1 MTNPLVVRAQSREP
15 ISYTLRFPEPHSHYI
30 EVEALIPSTDQ
41 ATIDLMM
48 PIWTPGSYFVR
59 EFAKN
64 VENITART
72 PSGSELIIKSTRKNR
87 WVVEASGSEP
97 IILSYRV
104 YSHEMSVRTNWVDSD
119 FALVNGAPTFITTA
133 DLKPR
138 PHDVTVEL
146 PPGWS
151 RSVTALP
158 PTPSD
163 QPHSYR
169 AVNFDTLIDSPIVVG
184 NPDIYEFTVDDTPH
198 YLVNVGDHGIW
209 DGTRSAHDVEL
220 IVRQQH
226 ELWGS
231 IPYDRYVILNLITES
246 GGGLEHKDSTVV
258 MSSRWQMQDRQDYLD
273 WLTLVSHEIFHA
285 WNVKRLR
292 PIELGPFDYEQE
304 VHTRSLWAVE
314 GLAVYYGALLV
325 HRAGLSSRDEY
336 FTSLSNEIRRLQTTP
351 GRLVQTLEQASY
363 DAWIKFYRPNENSR
377 NTTVSYY
384 TKGAVISFL
393 LDAKIRR
400 MTGGTRTLDD
410 VMRLAYGRYSGTHGY
425 TPEQLRATT
434 EDALGID
441 VDLNPWFDQVLDSV
455 DELDY
460 SEALDWFGLNLT
472 TSDSMETSTAEER
485 IPGWIGLT
493 PRMSDD
499 DLIVTQ
505 VTRGTPGF
513 EAGFNVGDEI
523 LAIDGYRVR
532 ANSWNSRLQQYG
544 VGDEASVLVAR
555 RERLLPLRVVFGKK
569 PDTLWKLEPRT
580 VQTNSQGYRVD
591 SWLGE
596 RP

>member
-1 MTNPLVVRAQSREP
+1 M
-15 ISYTLRFPEPHSHYI
+15 

-41 ATIDLMM
+41 PTIDLMM
-48 PIWTPGSYFVR
+48 PVWTPGSYFVR
-59 EFAKN
+59 EFARN
-64 VENITART
+64 LENITART
-72 PSGSELIIKSTRKNR
+72 LSGSELIIESTRKNR
-87 WVVEASGSEP
+87 WVVETSGSEP

-104 YSHEMSVRTNWVDSD
+104 YSREMSVRTNWVDSD
-119 FALVNGAPTFITTA
+119 FALVNGAPTFITAA

-146 PPGWS
+146 PPEWS

-158 PTPSD
+158 PTPSG
-163 QPHSYR
+163 QPNSYR
-169 AVNFDTLIDSPIVVG
+169 AVDFDTLIDSPIVVG
-184 NPDIYEFTVDDTPH
+184 NPDIYEFTVDETPH
-198 YLVNVGDHGIW
+198 FLVNVGDDGLW
-209 DGTRSAHDVEL
+209 DGTRSARDVEL

-258 MSSRWQMQDRQDYLD
+258 MTSRWQMQDRQDYLN

-304 VHTRSLWAVE
+304 VHTKSLWAVE

-351 GRLVQTLEQASY
+351 GRQVQTLAQASY

-377 NTTVSYY
+377 NTTVNYY
-384 TKGAVISFL
+384 TKGAVVSFL
-393 LDAKIRR
+393 LDAKMRR
-400 MTGGTRTLDD
+400 ISGGTRTLDD

-425 TPEQLRATT
+425 TPEQLRATAQ
-434 EDALGID
+434 DALEID
-441 VDLNPWFDQVLDSV
+441 ANLNPWFDQVLDSV

-472 TSDSMETSTAEER
+472 MSESMDTPTDEEK
-485 IPGWIGLT
+485 ISGWIGLT
-493 PRMSDD
+493 PRRRDD

-532 ANSWNSRLQQYG
+532 ASSWDSRLEQYG
-544 VGDEASVLVAR
+544 VGEEASVLVAR
-555 RERLLPLRVVFGKK
+555 RERLLPLRVVFGEK
-569 PDTLWKLEPRT
+569 PDALWKLEPRT
-580 VQTNSQGYRVD
+580 VQTNSQSYRVD

-596 RP
+596 QP

>member
-1 MTNPLVVRAQSREP
+1 M
-15 ISYTLRFPEPHSHYI
+15 

-48 PIWTPGSYFVR
+48 PVWTPGSYFVR
-59 EFAKN
+59 EFARN
-64 VENITART
+64 LENITAHT
-72 PSGSELIIKSTRKNR
+72 PSGSELIIESTSKNR

-133 DLKPR
+133 DLKLR

-158 PTPSD
+158 PTPSG

-184 NPDIYEFTVDDTPH
+184 NPNIYEFTVDETPH
-198 YLVNVGDHGIW
+198 YLVNVGDDGIW

-246 GGGLEHKDSTVV
+246 SGGLEHKDSTVV
-258 MSSRWQMQDRQDYLD
+258 MTSRWQMRDRQDYLD

-351 GRLVQTLEQASY
+351 GRLVQTLAQASY

-384 TKGAVISFL
+384 TKGAVVGFL

-400 MTGGTRTLDD
+400 MTGATRTLDD

-434 EDALGID
+434 EDALGAD
-441 VDLNPWFDQVLDSV
+441 VNLNPWFDQVLDSV

-460 SEALDWFGLNLT
+460 SETLDWFGLNLT
-472 TSDSMETSTAEER
+472 MSDSVDTPTDEER

-493 PRMSDD
+493 SRMSDD

-505 VTRGTPGF
+505 VIRGTPGF
-513 EAGFNVGDEI
+513 EARFNVGDEI

-580 VQTNSQGYRVD
+580 VQTNSQSYRVD

>member
-1 MTNPLVVRAQSREP
+1 M
-15 ISYTLRFPEPHSHYI
+15 
-30 EVEALIPSTDQ
+30 EVEALIPSTGQ
-41 ATIDLMM
+41 PTIDLMM
-48 PIWTPGSYFVR
+48 PVWTPGSYFVR
-59 EFAKN
+59 EFARN
-64 VENITART
+64 LENITART
-72 PSGSELIIKSTRKNR
+72 LSGSELIIENTRKNR
-87 WVVEASGSEP
+87 WVVETSETEP

-104 YSHEMSVRTNWVDSD
+104 YSREMSVRTNWVDSD
-119 FALVNGAPTFITTA
+119 FALVNGAPTFITIA

-146 PPGWS
+146 PPGWN

-158 PTPSD
+158 PTPSG
-163 QPHSYR
+163 QPNSYR
-169 AVNFDTLIDSPIVVG
+169 AVDFDTLVDSPIVAG
-184 NPDIYEFTVDDTPH
+184 NPDIYEFTVDETPH
-198 YLVNVGDHGIW
+198 LLVNVGDDGLW
-209 DGTRSAHDVEL
+209 DGTRSAGDVEL

-258 MSSRWQMQDRQDYLD
+258 MTSRWQMLDRQNYLN

-292 PIELGPFDYEQE
+292 PIELGPFNYEQE
-304 VHTRSLWAVE
+304 VHTKSLWAVE

-336 FTSLSNEIRRLQTTP
+336 FASLSNEIRRLQTTP
-351 GRLVQTLEQASY
+351 GRQVQTLAQASY
-363 DAWIKFYRPNENSR
+363 NAWIKFYRPNENSR
-377 NTTVSYY
+377 NTTVNYY
-384 TKGAVISFL
+384 TKGAVVSFL
-393 LDAKIRR
+393 LDAKMRR
-400 MTGGTRTLDD
+400 MSGGTRTLDD
-410 VMRLAYGRYSGTHGY
+410 VMRLAYGRYSGAHGY
-425 TPEQLRATT
+425 TPEQLRVTIQ
-434 EDALGID
+434 DALGVD
-441 VDLNPWFDQVLDSV
+441 VNLNAWFDQVLDSV

-472 TSDSMETSTAEER
+472 MSESVDTPTDEER

-499 DLIVTQ
+499 DLFVTQ

-513 EAGFNVGDEI
+513 DAGFNVGDEI

-532 ANSWNSRLQQYG
+532 ASSWDSRLEQYG
-544 VGDEASVLVAR
+544 IGEEASVLVAR
-555 RERLLPLRVVFGKK
+555 RGRLLPLRVVFGKK
-569 PDTLWKLEPRT
+569 PDALWKLEPRT
-580 VQTNSQGYRVD
+580 VQTNSQSYRVD

-596 RP
+596 QP